1 MTERLR
7 TPIDTQGGDARLVDG
22 VLARQWSPSA
32 PLGAQA
38 TLQEAAPFHGADS

>member
-1 MTERLR
+1 MTEPRA
-7 TPIDTQGGDARLVDG
+7 TPVDTPRGGARLVDR
-22 VLARQWSPSA
+22 VLARQSSPSA